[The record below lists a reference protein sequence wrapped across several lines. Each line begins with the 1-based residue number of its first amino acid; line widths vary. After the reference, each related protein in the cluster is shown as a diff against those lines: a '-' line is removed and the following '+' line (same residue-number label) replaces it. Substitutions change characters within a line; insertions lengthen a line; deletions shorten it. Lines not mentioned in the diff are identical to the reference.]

1 MAKESTKQSWQTEVR
16 ELLARAARL
25 SVDHDVDIEP
35 FVQGATS
42 AYFDARPGLRE
53 YLEEKQLEAA
63 LEQMRQA
70 GRIATA

>member
-1 MAKESTKQSWQTEVR
+1 VAKESMKQSWQSEVR

-35 FVQGATS
+35 FLSGATG

-53 YLEEKQLEAA
+53 YLEEKELEAT
-63 LEQMRQA
+63 LEQMREA